1 MREHVT
7 HSSSCHKRVLVIG
20 CSEPS
25 TVGREPCVSMICSL
39 YRTSITYLVLEANGE
54 RGLPLRLSS
63 RPPLRV
69 ETGEVRPK
77 VAWVAC
83 WTVCRRFQS
92 TADVLV

>member
-1 MREHVT
+1 M
-7 HSSSCHKRVLVIG
+7 
-20 CSEPS
+20 
-25 TVGREPCVSMICSL
+25 
-39 YRTSITYLVLEANGE
+39 YLVLEANGE
-54 RGLPLRLSS
+54 RGLPLQLSS